1 MEAVRILETLGVKPR
16 RTIRIALWSGEEEG
30 LLGSLYFSRHPVFP
44 INQTFAV
51 LNIDMLGRVDTFYSG
66 RRPDSNYAY
75 ILVKDSLGRGLRDD
89 VYKANDASVH
99 LILDKHYEDPQFA
112 QRRIRGSDQYPFYLK
127 GVPFVRID
135 CGFTK
140 DYHQPTDTPD
150 KVDYALLTRQVKLV
164 FLTLW
169 NMANE

>member
-1 MEAVRILETLGVKPR
+1 MRTLMVSTLLWAACACAQPTWKEFAIGPPTGKNT
-16 RTIRIALWSGEEEG
+16 RTTREG
-30 LLGSLYFSRHPVFP
+30 LQG
-44 INQTFAV
+44 A
-51 LNIDMLGRVDTFYSG
+51 
-66 RRPDSNYAY
+66 
-75 ILVKDSLGRGLRDD
+75 
-89 VYKANDASVH
+89 
-99 LILDKHYEDPQFA
+99 
-112 QRRIRGSDQYPFYLK
+112 